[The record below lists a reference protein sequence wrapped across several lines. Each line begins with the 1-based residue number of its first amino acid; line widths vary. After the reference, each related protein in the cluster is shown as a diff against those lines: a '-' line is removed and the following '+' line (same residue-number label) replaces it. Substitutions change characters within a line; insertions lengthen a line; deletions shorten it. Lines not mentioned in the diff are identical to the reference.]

1 MQALVLGSIPGV
13 RIVLVVAI
21 FVATAFAHALSVVVS
36 SEISKEV
43 TMGNNNVNQSESSWK
58 LIRRSVFS
66 TLATMGTM
74 LAAGAALP

>member
-21 FVATAFAHALSVVVS
+21 FVATLIVSALSMVVS
-36 SEISKEV
+36 SETSREV
-43 TMGNNNVNQSESSWK
+43 AMGNNNVNQSDSSWE
-58 LIRRSVFS
+58 LIRRSGLW

>member
-21 FVATAFAHALSVVVS
+21 FVASVFVSALSMVVS
-36 SEISKEV
+36 SETSKEV
-43 TMGNNNVNQSESSWK
+43 AMGNNNVNQSDSSWE
-58 LIRRSVFS
+58 LIRRSGLS
-66 TLATMGTM
+66 ILATMGTM